1 MVTLTHAD
9 AEAGALAAGRVDCG
23 ADRGPAALQLAVA
36 RTLVTL
42 LGTHLHTAHGIDG
55 RWRAI
60 LDLPIASAH

>member
-1 MVTLTHAD
+1 VTLTHGD
-9 AEAGALAAGRVDCG
+9 AEAGTRAAGRVDCG
-23 ADRGPAALQLAVA
+23 ADRGPAALQMAVA

-60 LDLPIASAH
+60 LELPAVSAP